1 MTDYLYSP
9 WRLQYILSEK
19 EKGCIFCIKPHEKD
33 DQKNLILY
41 RSSLSFVIMN
51 LYPYNNGH
59 LVVVPNKH
67 VSRLNDLSKEE
78 YSDLFELV
86 ILTEKV
92 LTNVYHSDG
101 FNIGLNL
108 GKAAGAGIA
117 EHLHVHVVP
126 RWNGDSNF
134 MHSINGIRVIPEAF
148 ETAFA
153 KIKEGFDKISSKK

>member
-59 LVVVPNKH
+59 L
-67 VSRLNDLSKEE
+67 
-78 YSDLFELV
+78 
-86 ILTEKV
+86 
-92 LTNVYHSDG
+92 
-101 FNIGLNL
+101 
-108 GKAAGAGIA
+108 
-117 EHLHVHVVP
+117 
-126 RWNGDSNF
+126 